1 MPRLDKYRPAMRES
15 TAPPFLNLHG
25 APDANCAGLLSQAQS
40 EGASTTTHA
49 APKKANPAPKVH

>member
-1 MPRLDKYRPAMRES
+1 MREP
-15 TAPPFLNLHG
+15 TALPFLNLHG